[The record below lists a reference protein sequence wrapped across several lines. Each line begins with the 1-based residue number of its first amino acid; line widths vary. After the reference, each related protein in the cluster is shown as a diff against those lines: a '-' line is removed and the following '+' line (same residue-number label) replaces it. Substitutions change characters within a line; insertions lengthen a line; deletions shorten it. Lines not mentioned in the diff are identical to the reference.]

1 MGWEL
6 FDLNLRCCL
15 LLSGRSKAAHTA
27 GSRGAVSHGG
37 ALAAWGRGE
46 PAFAPTGVS
55 HGVHEK
61 LERKR
66 EVSGN
71 GGVQKHHPSHGRIE
85 VFWAPRC
92 QHLL

>member
-1 MGWEL
+1 MCPWPHAVAGPRRRLRGAGGRGRGWERPL
-6 FDLNLRCCL
+6 
-15 LLSGRSKAAHTA
+15 GVPVAA
-27 GSRGAVSHGG
+27 R
-37 ALAAWGRGE
+37 GRGE
-46 PAFAPTGVS
+46 PASAPTGVL
-55 HGVHEK
+55 HGVYEK

-71 GGVQKHHPSHGRIE
+71 GGVQKRHPSHGRIE